1 MKRLLGM
8 LAILVTLL
16 SGCEQRELCYDHSA
30 HRASVSIEF
39 DWSDAPE
46 ADPATM
52 VVYFFPTDNSMYKR
66 FEFKADGSESRN
78 GFSATVNVPVG
89 TYNVVCF
96 NGETEN
102 NSEVGDAFPNF
113 HLTTFDTVL
122 LAPLNRS
129 MDAPKP
135 DDTESQP
142 VRSQAS
148 ALYSYT
154 VPEPVSLKETAVETV
169 VLKPQKKSA
178 TVRVSILNIKNM
190 QAGVEFCAV
199 ISGLAE
205 SWYPSSGMP
214 GGEEVLVPLMLTPDG
229 DSLYGNMEVFGDN
242 APHDIRHKFRL
253 YTSQKYY
260 YDFDVTDQ
268 IHSAADPYNVDIF
281 LSGIVLPENNGMDVS
296 VDEWGQTENINIEM

>member
-1 MKRLLGM
+1 M
-8 LAILVTLL
+8 
-16 SGCEQRELCYDHSA
+16 
-30 HRASVSIEF
+30 
-39 DWSDAPE
+39 
-46 ADPATM
+46 
-52 VVYFFPTDNSMYKR
+52 
-66 FEFKADGSESRN
+66 
-78 GFSATVNVPVG
+78 
-89 TYNVVCF
+89 
-96 NGETEN
+96 
-102 NSEVGDAFPNF
+102 
-113 HLTTFDTVL
+113 
-122 LAPLNRS
+122 
-129 MDAPKP
+129 
-135 DDTESQP
+135 
-142 VRSQAS
+142 
-148 ALYSYT
+148 
-154 VPEPVSLKETAVETV
+154 ETV